1 MHFFAAIARANNAF
15 VKQKRRQRQTNNNTA
30 GDVYMCLWQ
39 YIENL
44 RYELSISTAVAQA
57 LPASNIVAK
66 RSNIIAQLGSL
77 TPEIPIV
84 YRI

>member
-15 VKQKRRQRQTNNNTA
+15 VKQKRRQRQANNNTA

-44 RYELSISTAVAQA
+44 EYELSI
-57 LPASNIVAK
+57 
-66 RSNIIAQLGSL
+66 
-77 TPEIPIV
+77 
-84 YRI
+84 